1 MEHADCTGEGF
12 LLARTSRDVRLESV
26 MRTKADVRQR
36 LRIYEFSPP
45 LPIGEGEHWAYRR
58 YAPLQRRVMQLECY
72 SNGGFDGFIS

>member
-58 YAPLQRRVMQLECY
+58 YAAALIAQFATCTLVA
-72 SNGGFDGFIS
+72 